1 MFSGASNLAA
11 GVDKAFIFIFSIA
24 FIFIIG
30 ITVFMIY
37 SVIHFNRKKGKPAR
51 QFSGSNKLEAIWTG
65 IPLILVLL
73 MFYFGWVGFAP
84 MRNPPKDAMTVTA
97 IGRKWEFE
105 FDYGNGMKSK
115 QLVLPV
121 NKPVRINLKSED
133 VNHSLSIPAFRVK
146 EDMIPSYNDYLWFT
160 PTYVGSF
167 QIFCSEYCGLL
178 HSAMLSKAIIKEQ
191 PDFDKWF
198 EELKKTE
205 IKPDHPGLVL
215 VRNTGCLA
223 CHSLDGSKLVGPSFK
238 GLYGSM
244 RDEVTPGGLKKILAD
259 TAFIRRAIYEPDAEM
274 ALGYGRS
281 LMKTYKGIVSEQ
293 DLVTITDY
301 LKTLGTTEK

>member
-24 FIFIIG
+24 FIFIVG
-30 ITVFMIY
+30 ITIFMIY

-51 QFSGSNKLEAIWTG
+51 QFSGSIKLEVIWTA

-84 MRNPPKDAMTVTA
+84 MRKPPKDAMVVTA

-121 NKPVRINLKSED
+121 NKAVRINLKSED

-146 EDMIPSYNDYLWFT
+146 EDLIPGYNDFLWFV
-160 PTYVGSF
+160 PTYVGTF

-178 HSAMLSKAIIKEQ
+178 HSAMMSKAVIMEQ
-191 PDFDKWF
+191 ADFDKWF
-198 EELKKTE
+198 TELRKTE

-215 VRNTGCLA
+215 ARNTGCLA
-223 CHSLDGSKLVGPSFK
+223 CHSTDGSKLVGPSFRA
-238 GLYGSM
+238 LYGSV
-244 RDEVTPGGLKKILAD
+244 RNEVTPGGLKKILAD
-259 TAFIRRAIYEPDAEM
+259 SVFIKRAIYEPDAEM
-274 ALGYGRS
+274 ALGFGKS
-281 LMKTYKGIVSEQ
+281 LMKSYKGVLN
-293 DLVTITDY
+293 DADVRTITDY
-301 LKTLGTTEK
+301 LKTISETGK

>member
-121 NKPVRINLKSED
+121 NKPVRINLNSED

>member
-73 MFYFGWVGFAP
+73 MFYFGWVGFAT